1 LERDLNLV
9 RRRAW
14 LFIPFLLLGIF
25 LSFALGSVAGKANAV
40 ATMQL
45 ETVVYDVFSGGDR
58 GLRIFEAQSMTSDQ
72 RFKNE
77 VIAATGD
84 PNFDYARYAIALSP
98 ISVADGV
105 ARGILTVSIQDNSKA
120 KAEALRANFVDV
132 FTKEYTAQDGLF
144 RVRFIEKRTA
154 VAEAAEKQYQA
165 AVKQLQEVAKAKGA
179 NLPLDELALYSVSGG
194 TLAEQFNKEEVGFQ
208 GELAEVKAAL
218 DVVNS
223 GKWSA
228 EANSALAAATL
239 KTPVSGDP
247 RQALGS
253 RQAALESAIA
263 SVRKLRAD
271 LSDTSLDP
279 EIVKALDSVRT
290 RYQLKFEAYGKIAN
304 AQAAV
309 TAAESNIDTSYS
321 FSGGVAGTIMGRVA
335 VAIAFT
341 VVFGLIAIYT
351 LEWLSQVRAHS
362 TD

>member
-14 LFIPFLLLGIF
+14 LFIPFLLLGI
-25 LSFALGSVAGKANAV
+25 LVSFALGSVAGKANAV

-58 GLRIFEAQSMTSDQ
+58 GLRIFEAQSMTGDE
-72 RFKNE
+72 RFKKE

-84 PNFDYARYAIALSP
+84 PNFDYARFAISLNP

-105 ARGILTVSIQDNSKA
+105 ARGVLTVAIKDDNKA
-120 KAEALRANFVDV
+120 KAESLRANFVAV

-144 RVRFIEKRTA
+144 RVRFIENRTT
-154 VAEAAEKQYQA
+154 VADAAEKQYQV
-165 AVKQLQEVAKAKGA
+165 AVKQLREVAGAKGA
-179 NLPLDELALYSVSGG
+179 NLPLDELSISRGAG
-194 TLAEQFNKEEVGFQ
+194 TLAEEFNKQEVSLQ
-208 GELAEVKAAL
+208 GELAEVKSAL
-218 DVVNS
+218 DVINS

-228 EANSALAAATL
+228 DANAALAAATL

-253 RQAALESAIA
+253 RQTALETSIA
-263 SVRKLRAD
+263 SLRKLRAD

-279 EIVKALDSVRT
+279 EIVKALDAVRT
-290 RYQLKFEAYGKIAN
+290 NLQLKFDAYGKIAN
-304 AQAAV
+304 ARAAV
-309 TAAESNIDTSYS
+309 TAAESNIDVSYS
-321 FSGGVAGTIMGRVA
+321 FSGGVAGTLIGRVA
-335 VAIAFT
+335 VALAFT